1 MYVCTDLGCVIP
13 LSASEFHKSWWQPVY
28 LATQDNIELYR
39 RMYVRTYI
47 RTYIGRLVYMYC
59 TCTYLCK
66 YNSVNPTTGKVYSLH
81 RYAYC
86 SWCTCILSVKLCT
99 YIHSYTRGILVVCTY
114 MHTYTRGIL
123 VVCTYI
129 HTYTCG
135 ILVVCTYIHM
145 YVLMYSML
153 KATVVP
159 FSFRRG

>member
-1 MYVCTDLGCVIP
+1 MAASIP
-13 LSASEFHKSWWQPVY
+13 SHSGQ
-28 LATQDNIELYR
+28 YR
-39 RMYVRTYI
+39 IVQIYVRTCIRTYI
-47 RTYIGRLVYMYC
+47 HTYIGRLVYMYC

-66 YNSVNPTTGKVYSLH
+66 YNSVNPTTVKVYSLH

-86 SWCTCILSVKLCT
+86 SWCTCILSVKLHT
-99 YIHSYTRGILVVCTY
+99 YIHS
-114 MHTYTRGIL
+114 YTRGIL

-159 FSFRRG
+159 FSFPRG